1 MSKIIT
7 LDQLKQLATKV
18 KSEDDALGTQIE
30 TVASKVEE
38 LVTTGGEANVLEGV
52 KVNGTAL
59 AITDKMVD
67 LLIAAGTENGTI
79 SVNGAAVA
87 VAGLQALAYKAK
99 VSESDLDEA
108 LLASI
113 ASKATDADLDALTV
127 RVTTAEGEIE
137 EIKAA
142 GYQTADQVQT
152 IVQQAISESGHAHF
166 EKVDTVP
173 DAGSAEANTM
183 YLVMNDTTGHYDIYA
198 LIGENVELIDDT
210 TVDLTAYSTTEQM
223 NTAISDAIEALNIGD
238 YAKAADLIAAV
249 SRISA
254 LETKFESYYSKTEI
268 DSKLEG
274 YATDDEAASAAAAAV
289 TAAQATDE
297 EVESAINE
305 VWTPSEEA

>member
-7 LDQLKQLATKV
+7 LDQFKQLANKV
-18 KSEDDALGTQIE
+18 KSEDDALGAQLE
-30 TVASKVEE
+30 TVAGKVEE

-52 KVNGTAL
+52 KVNGQAL
-59 AITDKMVD
+59 AITDKMVNI
-67 LLIAAGTENGTI
+67 LIAAGSENGTI

-99 VSESDLDEA
+99 VSEADLDEA

-166 EKVDTVP
+166 EKVDAVP
-173 DAGSAEANTM
+173 DTDSAEANTM
-183 YLVMNDTTGHYDIYA
+183 YLVMNEETGHYDIYA

-223 NTAISDAIEALNIGD
+223 NTAISEAVSALNIGD
-238 YAKAADLIAAV
+238 YAKASELIAAV
-249 SRISA
+249 ARISA
-254 LETKFESYYSKTEI
+254 LETKFADYYSKTEA
-268 DSKLEG
+268 DEKF
-274 YATDDEAASAAAAAV
+274 TDTTEASGIADQRIEAAK
-289 TAAQATDE
+289 ATDE
-297 EVESAINE
+297 EVEAAINE
-305 VWTPSEEA
+305 VWTPGVQG

>member
-7 LDQLKQLATKV
+7 LDQFKQLANKV
-18 KSEDDALGTQIE
+18 KSEDDALGAQLE
-30 TVASKVEE
+30 TVAGKVEE

-52 KVNGTAL
+52 KVNGQAL
-59 AITDKMVD
+59 AITDKMVNI
-67 LLIAAGTENGTI
+67 LIAAGSENGTI

-99 VSESDLDEA
+99 VSEADLDEA

-166 EKVDTVP
+166 EKVDAVP
-173 DAGSAEANTM
+173 DTDSAEANTM
-183 YLVMNDTTGHYDIYA
+183 YLVMNEETGHYDIYA

-223 NTAISDAIEALNIGD
+223 NTAISEAVSALNIGD
-238 YAKAADLIAAV
+238 YAKASELIAAV
-249 SRISA
+249 ARIST
-254 LETKFESYYSKTEI
+254 LETKFADYYSKTEA
-268 DSKLEG
+268 DEKF
-274 YATDDEAASAAAAAV
+274 TDTTEASGIADQRIEAAK
-289 TAAQATDE
+289 ATDE
-297 EVESAINE
+297 EVEAAINE
-305 VWTPSEEA
+305 VWTPGVQG

>member
-7 LDQLKQLATKV
+7 LDQFKQLANKV
-18 KSEDDALGTQIE
+18 KSEDDALGAQLE
-30 TVASKVEE
+30 TVAGKVEE

-52 KVNGTAL
+52 KVNGQAL
-59 AITDKMVD
+59 AITDKMVNI
-67 LLIAAGTENGTI
+67 LIAAGSENGTI

-99 VSESDLDEA
+99 VSEADLDEA

-166 EKVDTVP
+166 EKVNAVP
-173 DAGSAEANTM
+173 DTDSAEANTM
-183 YLVMNDTTGHYDIYA
+183 YLVMNEETGHYDIYA

-223 NTAISDAIEALNIGD
+223 NTAISEAVSALNIGD
-238 YAKAADLIAAV
+238 YAKASELIAAV
-249 SRISA
+249 ARISA
-254 LETKFESYYSKTEI
+254 LETKFADYYSKTEA
-268 DSKLEG
+268 DEKF
-274 YATDDEAASAAAAAV
+274 TDTTEASGIADQRIEAAK
-289 TAAQATDE
+289 ATDE
-297 EVESAINE
+297 EVEAAINE
-305 VWTPSEEA
+305 VWTPGVQG